1 MSAKLF
7 VGNLSPETS
16 NDELREIFSKAGEVQ
31 SCQVITER
39 DTGRSKGFAFIEMNS
54 QETANI
60 AKEKFNG
67 QEVHGKALKV
77 NDAKPRNEESN
88 KNSPRLS

>member
-7 VGNLSPETS
+7 VGNLSPDTS
-16 NDELREIFSKAGEVQ
+16 SDELREIFSGAGEVQ
-31 SCQVITER
+31 SCHVITER

-77 NDAKPRNEESN
+77 NDAKPRGE
-88 KNSPRLS
+88 

>member
-1 MSAKLF
+1 
-7 VGNLSPETS
+7 
-16 NDELREIFSKAGEVQ
+16 
-31 SCQVITER
+31 
-39 DTGRSKGFAFIEMNS
+39 MNS

-77 NDAKPRNEESN
+77 NDAKPRGE
-88 KNSPRLS
+88 

>member
-7 VGNLSPETS
+7 IGNLSPDTS
-16 NDELREIFSKAGEVQ
+16 SDELSTLFGEVGVVN
-31 SCQVITER
+31 SCHLITDR

-54 QETANI
+54 KEAADA

-67 QEVHGKALKV
+67 QDLHGRALKV
-77 NDAKPRNEESN
+77 NDAKPRN
-88 KNSPRLS
+88 